1 MAKGEIRYTLSAD
14 GTPMRQELSKAESDL
29 KKWQG
34 LVGRVSR
41 DIEGSEKRVAQEI
54 AAVGVKVKQLG
65 DAGELAG
72 PKLAR
77 VVAKLDEL
85 AAKGGKIP
93 ANLQAIADKFRVSAE
108 SASGLSKELDAI
120 KTEKVTQ
127 LAGEMGVLG
136 RVMAAAGPAGLA
148 VAASLAL
155 VVGTAGSVATVLTKS
170 TAEAAQFAGRLTDMS
185 VATGLSTESLQIFQ
199 RSADLGGG
207 SLESLA
213 SASAK
218 VRQSIVDSPE
228 KFDRLGLSV
237 SRLVNLRPEEQL
249 YAVAQ
254 ALKDIENPTVRDAV
268 AMDVLGKKA
277 GEVFEILRNDPAAV
291 RAEMERLGLAIDN
304 GTVAKLDDL
313 GDAAT
318 TLRAT
323 WQAVWLQIGA
333 SIGSSDE
340 LRGFLSDLA
349 SLVGSVS
356 RSARDAAPSI
366 RAIADQGFAYLRNVL
381 GGVVSILGPLLDGF
395 RALIGLLPSVGA
407 SVRGALNLATM
418 GAADGVAALGALRG
432 AGASPRRS
440 LSLAAPVGLLSEV
453 AAGTYAGRVPGDAPN
468 DKAKAKSE
476 ADKAER
482 ELLDLKT
489 EALKNQYAR
498 FKAESERLDAESEA
512 IDKIQ
517 KSVYA
522 RVTNLLMNGGPLA
535 SGSPAPMIVPKGPDG
550 KPKQF
555 DLSYTTGFTPVNA
568 PDVSKPAFSASQ
580 ALQELANV
588 AAISSSKLAKAF
600 ASVAGGAAGMV
611 SGLSKFFGKDK
622 LDFGKGL
629 TGVLG
634 KAGVIGGIAASAL
647 SIGSSIF
654 GLFKKKPKPKE
665 VAPPPEP
672 PKAPEPVD
680 GNLLAGSL
688 AGATKGIVAKSAD
701 DIRAQSKILSL
712 SFWQVF
718 TEQGLTA
725 AAASFKDVFNSI
737 RDKLGSLG
745 GDDVATAILG
755 PIGTLM
761 DKMDNEAFA
770 GAADGAQQ
778 YAQLLKE
785 LRTKEVP
792 MTTDQFGAFEE
803 QLQAAKEQAAAGGA
817 TTKES
822 LIAIAPMLQEIVAT
836 SAKYGLALD
845 ENTQKL
851 IEEAKAAGLAFPTDP
866 IDRLIGK
873 LDEFISK
880 LLGID
885 GKTVGVNVR
894 ANYIK
899 SNDPNDSG
907 DGSGI
912 PGFAGGSGGLR
923 NFGAGTLVELHG
935 REAVLTEDQYRDRGA
950 GRPGSGGGDS
960 GGGSP
965 PVDLFRGWEA
975 QPSGFDPGSI
985 SDAFDSAVNDLV
997 APIRDLITQ
1006 VKSMASNTG
1015 TVLIQPQVAVGVD
1028 AGSTRRN
1035 QEDLL
1040 RNVEDRVAEGVRRG
1054 TSPVLGALRDLGY
1067 RPTR

>member
-65 DAGELAG
+65 EAGELAG

-77 VVAKLDEL
+77 VVAKLDDL

-93 ANLQAIADKFRVSAE
+93 ANLQAIADKFRASAE
-108 SASGLSKELDAI
+108 SASGLSKELDAL

-127 LAGEMGVLG
+127 LAGEMGKLG
-136 RVMAAAGPAGLA
+136 RVLGAAGPVGLA
-148 VAASLAL
+148 VEASLGL
-155 VVGTAGSVATVLTKS
+155 IVGAAGAAGTVIAKS

-185 VATGLSTESLQIFQ
+185 AATGLSTESLQVFQ
-199 RSADLGGG
+199 RTADLGGG

-213 SASAK
+213 SASNK
-218 VRQSIVDSPE
+218 LKQNIVDSPE

-277 GEVFEILRNDPAAV
+277 GEVFAILRNDPAAV

-356 RSARDAAPSI
+356 RAARDAAPSI
-366 RAIADQGFAYLRNVL
+366 RAMADQGFAYLRNVL

-395 RALIGLLPSVGA
+395 RALIGLLPSVGTA
-407 SVRGALNLATM
+407 VRGALNLATM

-432 AGASPRRS
+432 AGAAPRRS
-440 LSLAAPVGLLSEV
+440 LSLAAPVGLLTEV
-453 AAGTYAGRVPGDAPN
+453 AAGNYAGQLPGDAPN
-468 DKAKAKSE
+468 LTAAAREKAAKEQEAAAERARSAWQKAAEDAAKAWTSFYSQLGKMGP
-476 ADKAER
+476 ADAKAMADESRKKNASFLPYIER
-482 ELLDLKT
+482 
-489 EALKNQYAR
+489 
-498 FKAESERLDAESEA
+498 DA
-512 IDKIQ
+512 
-517 KSVYA
+517 
-522 RVTNLLMNGGPLA
+522 LA
-535 SGSPAPMIVPKGPDG
+535 SLNRWPSGVDVLPTSKKTYNLTYAAATGYKGEVGASPELAKSSI
-550 KPKQF
+550 
-555 DLSYTTGFTPVNA
+555 
-568 PDVSKPAFSASQ
+568 SASA
-580 ALQELANV
+580 ALQNLANI
-588 AAISSSKLAKAF
+588 AATSSSKLAKSF
-600 ASVAGGAAGMV
+600 ASVLGGASGIA
-611 SGLSKFFGKDK
+611 SGLQGLGKA
-622 LDFGKGL
+622 

-634 KAGVIGGIAASAL
+634 SIGGFASKLGMWGSVAAGAL

-654 GLFKKKPKPKE
+654 GLFKKKPKE

-792 MTTDQFGAFEE
+792 MTTDQFGAFEQ

-817 TTKES
+817 TTKEA

-912 PGFAGGSGGLR
+912 PGFAGGSRGLR
-923 NFGAGTLVELHG
+923 DFGAGTLVELHG

-950 GRPGSGGGDS
+950 GRPGNGGGDS
-960 GGGSP
+960 GGGS
-965 PVDLFRGWEA
+965 LGI
-975 QPSGFDPGSI
+975 PSGFDPGAI